1 MRCQA
6 PGRSPGAGIEPM
18 LAVIMSTG
26 WESRQQRTRSDILQ
40 AVGDIIDVDG
50 LDGLTMRKLAERAGV
65 AVATLY
71 NQFSDRN
78 GVLVAFVSH
87 GLDELELELDEQPAA
102 EPVDGTRVL
111 LEALDETISSNDRVW
126 RPVLAA
132 LRSSPTQR
140 MGAVGERIIAAIEVD
155 LAKAKAD
162 GMFFTDV
169 DTDRVARHLFVQWM
183 RGLERWAQGTID
195 WELYRYNATLG
206 TELALAAVL
215 AEPHRS
221 DALRRVGL
229 IR

>member
-1 MRCQA
+1 
-6 PGRSPGAGIEPM
+6 M
-18 LAVIMSTG
+18 LASTMSTG
-26 WESRQQRTRSDILQ
+26 WESRQQRTRAEILH
-40 AVGDIIDVDG
+40 AVGEIIAADG

-71 NQFSDRN
+71 NQFDDRS
-78 GVLVAFVSH
+78 GVLVAFVTL

-102 EPVDGTRVL
+102 EPIDGTRVL
-111 LEALDETISSNDRVW
+111 LGALEDTIGGNVPVW

-132 LRSSPTQR
+132 LKSSPSSQR

-162 GMFFTDV
+162 GMFLADV
-169 DTDRVARHLFVQWM
+169 DTDRVARHVFVQWM

-195 WELYRYNATLG
+195 WDLHQYNSALG

-215 AEPHRS
+215 VEPHRS
-221 DALRRVGL
+221 DALRRVGV
-229 IR
+229 IA

>member
-1 MRCQA
+1 
-6 PGRSPGAGIEPM
+6 M
-18 LAVIMSTG
+18 LTVSMSNG
-26 WESRQQRTRSDILQ
+26 WESRQQRTRSEILQ
-40 AVGDIIDVDG
+40 AVGDIIDADG

-71 NQFSDRN
+71 NQFDDRN

-102 EPVDGTRVL
+102 EPIDATRVL
-111 LEALDETISSNDRVW
+111 LGALDETISSNDKVW

-132 LRSSPTQR
+132 LRSSPSSQR
-140 MGAVGERIIAAIEVD
+140 MGAVGDRIIGAIEVD

-162 GMFFTDV
+162 GILYADV

-229 IR
+229 IH